1 MSYVSNPRW
10 TLNLVP
16 RDQRLGL
23 DDRRVL
29 IVGQKLS
36 GSAVAGLNRDMPRTN
51 AEINALFGAR
61 SHVAMMARNF
71 RKVNPVTNVDVIAL
85 ADNGS
90 GVAGTGVIAF
100 SGTATEAKTIYVTVG
115 SGTDHRYEVDI
126 AVGDTAAAVAT
137 KVEALADADTTAPF
151 TAGVA
156 TGTITFT
163 AANKGTLCNTW
174 LISLL
179 DSLDR
184 PAAVAGLTYTITAWA
199 DGATNPSLTGVF
211 DEVASI
217 RYQDVLW
224 PEAYALST
232 LKAFIDPRKNVDNTI
247 LDGTGYTWSSLALA
261 DLKAAAIANNSS
273 ECLVLSN
280 EANALS
286 YWKGPH
292 IPEFPDAVTAKMV
305 AAISRRFEDDFS
317 ISDIVVTNE
326 PRDQFGGIHTA
337 SLPYFNTPLLFSRQ
351 PLNGTGYTDVEQVEL
366 RDSGVTVIGYNRMNN
381 AVILGEAVTTW
392 INDAAGNEDDTWK
405 YLEWRHT
412 HGAIRE
418 YIVKNC
424 RREFSQYRLSL
435 GAAVPGLAIAT
446 EGIIRAFLYQLYDEL
461 ADYGLTLKG
470 RAHRKYFED
479 NLTVNLV
486 PANRRAEIAAD
497 VPMMSQF
504 AEGRGSIKFSF
515 PVGQAS

>member
-1 MSYVSNPRW
+1 MSYVSTPRW

-23 DDRRVL
+23 DDRRAL

-61 SHVAMMARNF
+61 SHLAMVARNF
-71 RKVNPVTNVDVIAL
+71 RKVNKVTNVDVIAL
-85 ADNGS
+85 ADNG
-90 GVAGTGVIAF
+90 AGTAGTSVIAW
-100 SGTATEAKTIYVTVG
+100 SGTATEARTIYATIG

-126 AVGDTAAAVAT
+126 EVGDTAAAVAT
-137 KVEALADADTTAPF
+137 KIKALVDADAISPF
-151 TAGVA
+151 TAGTS

-163 AANKGTLCNTW
+163 AANKGTVCNTW

-199 DGATNPSLTGVF
+199 GGATNPVLTTVF
-211 DEVASI
+211 DEVENI
-217 RYQDVLW
+217 RYQDVVW

-232 LKAFIDPRKNVDNTI
+232 LKAFIDPRKNVDNSI
-247 LDGTGYTWSSLALA
+247 LDGTGYTFSNA
-261 DLKAAAIANNSS
+261 DFADVKIAAVANNSS
-273 ECLVLSN
+273 ECVLFHN
-280 EANALS
+280 KPNALS
-286 YWKGPH
+286 YWNGPH
-292 IPEFPDAVTAKMV
+292 IPDFPDAISAKFA

-351 PLNGTGYTDVEQVEL
+351 PLNGSGYSDPVQVEL
-366 RDSGVTVIGYNRMNN
+366 RDSGVTVVGFNRMNN
-381 AVILGEAVTTW
+381 AVILGEVVTTW

-424 RREFSQYRLSL
+424 RKEFSQYRLSL

-446 EGIIRAFLYQLYDEL
+446 EPIIRAFLYQLYDEL
-461 ADYGLTLKG
+461 ADAGLTIMG
-470 RAHRKYFED
+470 RTHRKYFED
-479 NLTVNLV
+479 NLTVNLL

-497 VPMMSQF
+497 VPMVSQF

-515 PVGQAS
+515 PVGQAA